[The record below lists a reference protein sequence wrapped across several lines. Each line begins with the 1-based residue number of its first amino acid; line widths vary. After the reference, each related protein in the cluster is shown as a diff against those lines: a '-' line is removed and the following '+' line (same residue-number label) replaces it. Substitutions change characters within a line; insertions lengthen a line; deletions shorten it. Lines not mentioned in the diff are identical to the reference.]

1 MSRLHRRETVQ
12 DLVAAAGATR
22 RQKALKV
29 VWEELFDLNRSV
41 ELIPETKEPR
51 LERIVTAA
59 RNIVARLRSLTT
71 TKDFCDVPTG
81 NSSVKMMEFLT
92 REVLLAVLDM
102 TEESGLLKIMPQG
115 WGTRPPTSIY
125 HSRALC
131 CCSLA
136 RPRSRRDRPCGA
148 PHARLHPHC

>member
-115 WGTRPPTSIY
+115 WGTRPPHFHLSFT
-125 HSRALC
+125 RAL
-131 CCSLA
+131 LFT
-136 RPRSRRDRPCGA
+136 RA
-148 PHARLHPHC
+148 PPQPT